1 MPLIAAKRDGG
12 ELERDDLFFLLSPV
26 VSDEQLAAFLMAVVW
41 RGMTERETE
50 ALLDAMIASGTR
62 LTWPWPVTDKHST
75 GGVGDKATLV
85 VAPLVAACGGR
96 MAKMSGRGLGHTG
109 GTLDKLESISGFRT
123 SLSVDEMREQVERV
137 GVAVCGQTADLAP
150 ADARL
155 YALRDMTAT
164 THSLPLIATSVM
176 SKKIASGASRLVL
189 DVKAGEGAFMP
200 DRRRAEELGALMARL
215 GDSHGIET
223 TALVSAMDEPLG
235 HAVGNALEVAEAVET
250 LRGGGPPDLRALA
263 VEEAAVLT
271 GDRGAVELAL
281 DDGSAYETYRSWVR
295 AQGGDADAPL
305 PRAPLV
311 VDVRA
316 PRATTVRRCHA
327 YRVADLAMRLGAG
340 RLVKGAEVDHA
351 VGLVVHRK
359 AGDRIDAGDV
369 LATVHSRGPVE
380 ERFVVGCFSFEDDA

>member
-1 MPLIAAKRDGG
+1 VPLIAAKRDGG

-41 RGMTERETE
+41 HGMTERETE
-50 ALLDAMIASGTR
+50 ALLDAMIASGKR
-62 LTWPWPVTDKHST
+62 LTWPWPVADKHST

-150 ADARL
+150 ADSRL

-235 HAVGNALEVAEAVET
+235 HAVGNALEVAEAVEA

-295 AQGGDADAPL
+295 AQGGDPDAPL

-340 RLVKGAEVDHA
+340 RQVKGAEVDHA

-359 AGDRIDAGDV
+359 AGDRVDAGDV